1 MSLRPEEWPEVPEAT
16 ARVARAAA
24 GRGAPPLAMRVRDEL
39 GGLFADKE
47 FVEGFGRRGRRG
59 WSPGRLAMV
68 TVLQMAENLTDRAA
82 VQRVR
87 FDLSWKYC
95 LGLELED
102 VGFDPSVLSE
112 FRTRVAGHGLEE
124 RVLDLLVAALKEKG
138 LVKAGG
144 KQRTDST
151 HVLAAV
157 RELNRLELAGETV
170 RAALEALSAAAPDWV
185 AQVLEVGEW
194 SRRYGRRI
202 DAYWRPPGS
211 QTQRDQLAVDYGRDA
226 VALLRA
232 VYRPAA
238 PVWLRELPAVQV
250 LRQITVQNYLITTDS
265 NGAEVVKRREAD
277 KDGLP
282 PGRVRLTSPYDL
294 DARYGTKEDLHWTG
308 YKLHI
313 SEVCQP
319 PRPDDGAPRPGRRA
333 RPAIP
338 NVITHVATTD
348 ATVPDVKL
356 VEPVHQ
362 ALAGRGVLPAEHY
375 LDSGYASAELIVG
388 ARATFGIALVTP
400 LLTGTSRQYRENAGY
415 QREAF
420 AIDWDARPATCPQGA
435 TSRFWSPARQKGRD
449 VVVVRFDQADCGPC
463 PVRAACTNAT
473 RWGHQLTL
481 RPRALHELIHA
492 NHTAQRDQAWQA
504 KYALRAGVEGTIR
517 QAIAVTGSRRARYR
531 GLAKTRLEHVYS
543 AVALNLIRLDAWW
556 NGQPLDHTRTS
567 HLARLDLTLAA

>member
-1 MSLRPEEWPEVPEAT
+1 
-16 ARVARAAA
+16 
-24 GRGAPPLAMRVRDEL
+24 MRVRDEL
-39 GGLFADKE
+39 GALFADAE
-47 FVEGFGRRGRRG
+47 FAVAFGRRGRRG

-82 VQRVR
+82 AHRVR

-102 VGFDPSVLSE
+102 VGFDASVLSE
-112 FRTRVAGHGLEE
+112 FRTRVVEHGLEE
-124 RVLDLLVAALKEKG
+124 RVLDLLLAALKEKG

-185 AQVLEVGEW
+185 AQALDVGGW
-194 SRRYGRRI
+194 NRRYGRRI

-211 QTQRDQLAVDYGRDA
+211 QAQRDQLALDYGRDA

-232 VYRPAA
+232 VYHPDS
-238 PVWLRELPAVQV
+238 PPWLRQLPAVQT
-250 LRQITVQNYLITTDS
+250 LRQITVQNYLITTDNS
-265 NGAEVVKRREAD
+265 GAEVVKRREAD

-282 PGRVRLTSPYDL
+282 PGSLRLASPYDL
-294 DARYGTKEDLHWTG
+294 DARYGGKEDLRWTG

-313 SEVCQP
+313 SEVCQL
-319 PRPDDGAPRPGRRA
+319 PRPEDEVPWQCRQSRP
-333 RPAIP
+333 PAP

-356 VEPVHQ
+356 VEPVHR
-362 ALAGRGVLPAEHY
+362 ALATRGLLPGEHY
-375 LDSGYASAELIVG
+375 LDSGYASIELIVG
-388 ARATFGIALVTP
+388 AQAVFGITLVTP

-420 AIDWDARPATCPQGA
+420 ALDWDAHQATCPQGA

-449 VVVVRFDQADCGPC
+449 VIVVRFDQADCGPC
-463 PVRAACTNAT
+463 PVRAVCTNAT
-473 RWGHQLTL
+473 RWGRQLTL
-481 RPRALHELIHA
+481 RPRPLHELIHA
-492 NHTAQRDQAWQA
+492 NHTAQEDGKWRA
-504 KYALRAGVEGTIR
+504 KYALRAGIEGTIR
-517 QAIAVTGSRRARYR
+517 QAVAVTGNRRARYR
-531 GLAKTRLEHVYS
+531 GLGKTHLEHVYS

>member
-1 MSLRPEEWPEVPEAT
+1 MRPEEWPGVPELT

-24 GRGAPPLAMRVRDEL
+24 ARGELPLATRVRDEL
-39 GGLFADKE
+39 GALFADAE
-47 FVEGFGRRGRRG
+47 FAEAFGRRGRRG

-82 VQRVR
+82 VHKVW

-102 VGFDPSVLSE
+102 VGFDASVLSE
-112 FRTRVAGHGLEE
+112 FRTRVVEHGLEE
-124 RVLDLLVAALKEKG
+124 RVLDLLPAALKEKG
-138 LVKAGG
+138 LVKPGG
-144 KQRTDST
+144 RQRTDST

-157 RELNRLELAGETV
+157 QEWNRLEPAGETV

-185 AQVLEVGEW
+185 AQVLDVGGW
-194 SRRYGRRI
+194 NRRYGRRI

-211 QTQRDQLAVDYGRDA
+211 QTQRDQLALDHGRDA

-232 VYRPAA
+232 VYRKDA
-238 PVWLRELPAVQV
+238 PVWMWELPAVQV
-250 LRQITVQNYLITTDS
+250 LRRITVQNYLITTDS

-277 KDGLP
+277 EHGLP
-282 PGRVRLTSPYDL
+282 PGSLRLTSPYDL
-294 DARYGTKEDLHWTG
+294 DARYGGKEDLRWTG

-319 PRPDDGAPRPGRRA
+319 PRPEDVAPRQGRRA
-333 RPAIP
+333 RPPVP

-362 ALAGRGVLPAEHY
+362 ALAGRGLLPGEHY
-375 LDSGYASAELIVG
+375 LDSGYASVELVVG
-388 ARATFGIALVTP
+388 ARAAFGITLVTP
-400 LLTGTSRQYRENAGY
+400 LLTGTSRQHRENAGY

-420 AIDWDARPATCPQGA
+420 AIDWDARQATCPQGA

-449 VVVVRFDQADCGPC
+449 VIVVRFDQADCVLC
-463 PVRAACTNAT
+463 LVRAVCTNAT
-473 RWGHQLTL
+473 RWGLRLTL
-481 RPRALHELIHA
+481 RPRPLHDIIHA
-492 NHTAQRDQAWQA
+492 NHTTQEDEKWHAASL
-504 KYALRAGVEGTIR
+504 LRTSRPGAPTAGPHPR
-517 QAIAVTGSRRARYR
+517 PRRAHRRPRRHRPRPPPTSWPVKGIVDQFEGEITGQSAEMPPERTLR
-531 GLAKTRLEHVYS
+531 GRS
-543 AVALNLIRLDAWW
+543 
-556 NGQPLDHTRTS
+556 
-567 HLARLDLTLAA
+567 

>member
-1 MSLRPEEWPEVPEAT
+1 MTAQI
-16 ARVARAAA
+16 ARVAA
-24 GRGAPPLAMRVRDEL
+24 GRGAPPLAMRVRVRDEL
-39 GGLFADKE
+39 GGLFADAE
-47 FVEGFGRRGRRG
+47 FVEAFGRRGRRG

-82 VQRVR
+82 IQRVR

-102 VGFDPSVLSE
+102 VGFDASVLSE

-151 HVLAAV
+151 HVLAAM

-170 RAALEALSAAAPDWV
+170 RATLEALSAAAPDWV

-194 SRRYGRRI
+194 NRRYGRRI

-238 PVWLRELPAVQV
+238 PGWLRELPAVQT

-282 PGRVRLTSPYDL
+282 PGRIRLTSPYDL

-319 PRPDDGAPRPGRRA
+319 PRPDEAPRSGRRA
-333 RPAIP
+333 RPPIP

-362 ALAGRGVLPAEHY
+362 ALAGRDLLPAEHY

-388 ARATFGIALVTP
+388 ARAAFGITLVTP

-420 AIDWDARPATCPQGA
+420 AIDWDARQATCPQGA
-435 TSRFWSPARQKGRD
+435 TSRFWSPAKQKGRD
-449 VVVVRFDQADCGPC
+449 VVVVRFEP
-463 PVRAACTNAT
+463 P
-473 RWGHQLTL
+473 
-481 RPRALHELIHA
+481 
-492 NHTAQRDQAWQA
+492 
-504 KYALRAGVEGTIR
+504 
-517 QAIAVTGSRRARYR
+517 
-531 GLAKTRLEHVYS
+531 RLE
-543 AVALNLIRLDAWW
+543 
-556 NGQPLDHTRTS
+556 
-567 HLARLDLTLAA
+567 

>member
-1 MSLRPEEWPEVPEAT
+1 
-16 ARVARAAA
+16 
-24 GRGAPPLAMRVRDEL
+24 MRVRDDL
-39 GGLFADKE
+39 GGLFADAE
-47 FVEGFGRRGRRG
+47 FAEAFGRRDRRG

-82 VQRVR
+82 VQRIR

-102 VGFDPSVLSE
+102 VGFDASVLSE
-112 FRTRVAGHGLEE
+112 FRTRVVDHGLEE
-124 RVLDLLVAALKEKG
+124 RVLDLLLAALKEKR

-170 RAALEALSAAAPDWV
+170 RAALEALSAAAPNWV

-194 SRRYGRRI
+194 NRRYGRRI

-211 QTQRDQLAVDYGRDA
+211 QTQRDELALDYGRDA

-232 VYRPAA
+232 VYHPAA
-238 PVWLRELPAVQV
+238 PVWLRELLSVQT
-250 LRQITVQNYLITTDS
+250 LRQITMQNYLITTV
-265 NGAEVVKRREAD
+265 GGREVVKRREAD

-282 PGRVRLTSPYDL
+282 PCRIRLTSPYDL

-313 SEVCQP
+313 SEVCQL
-319 PRPDDGAPRPGRRA
+319 PRPDDEVSRSGRRA
-333 RPAIP
+333 RPTAP
-338 NVITHVATTD
+338 NMITHVATTD

-356 VEPVHQ
+356 VEPVHL
-362 ALAGRGVLPAEHY
+362 ALADRGSLPAEHY

-388 ARATFGIALVTP
+388 AQAALGITLVTP
-400 LLTGTSRQYRENAGY
+400 LLTGTSRHYRENAGY

-420 AIDWDARPATCPQGA
+420 AIDWDARQATCPQGA
-435 TSRFWSPARQKGRD
+435 TSRFWSPAKQKGRD
-449 VVVVRFDQADCGPC
+449 VIVVRFDQTDCVLC
-463 PVRAACTNAT
+463 PVRTECTNAT
-473 RWGHQLTL
+473 RWGRQLTL
-481 RPRALHELIHA
+481 RPRPLHELIHA
-492 NHTAQRDQAWQA
+492 NHIAQEDQQWRA

-517 QAIAVTGSRRARYR
+517 QAIAVTGNRRARYR
-531 GLAKTRLEHVYS
+531 GLGKTHLEHVYS

-556 NGQPLDHTRTS
+556 NGQPLDHSRTS

>member
-1 MSLRPEEWPEVPEAT
+1 M
-16 ARVARAAA
+16 

-39 GGLFADKE
+39 GGLFADAE
-47 FVEGFGRRGRRG
+47 FAEAFGRRGRRG

-102 VGFDPSVLSE
+102 VGFDASVLSE
-112 FRTRVAGHGLEE
+112 FRTPVVDHGLEE
-124 RVLDLLVAALKEKG
+124 RVLDLLPAALKEKG

-170 RAALEALSAAAPDWV
+170 RAALETLSAAAPHWV

-194 SRRYGRRI
+194 NRRYGRRI

-211 QTQRDQLAVDYGRDA
+211 QTQRDELALGYGRDA

-232 VYRPAA
+232 VYHSDA

-250 LRQITVQNYLITTDS
+250 LRQIIVQNYLITTDS
-265 NGAEVVKRREAD
+265 HGREVVKRREAN

-313 SEVCQP
+313 SEICQL
-319 PRPDDGAPRPGRRA
+319 PRPDDGVSRVGRRA
-333 RPAIP
+333 RPPVP
-338 NVITHVATTD
+338 NLIMHVATTD

-362 ALAGRGVLPAEHY
+362 ALAGRGLLPAEHY
-375 LDSGYASAELIVG
+375 LDSGYASVELVVG
-388 ARATFGIALVTP
+388 ARAAFGVTLVTP

-420 AIDWDARPATCPQGA
+420 AIDWDAHRATCPQGA
-435 TSRFWSPARQKGRD
+435 TSRFWSPAKQKGRD
-449 VVVVRFDQADCGPC
+449 VIVVRFDQADCGPC
-463 PVRAACTNAT
+463 PVRAECTNAT
-473 RWGHQLTL
+473 RWGRQLTL
-481 RPRALHELIHA
+481 RPRPLQELIHA
-492 NHTAQRDQAWQA
+492 NHTAQENQEWRAE
-504 KYALRAGVEGTIR
+504 YALRAGVEGTIR
-517 QAIAVTGSRRARYR
+517 QAMAVTGSRRARYR
-531 GLAKTRLEHVYS
+531 GPAKTHLEHVYC

-567 HLARLDLTLAA
+567 HLARLDLNLAA

>member
-1 MSLRPEEWPEVPEAT
+1 MPELT

-24 GRGAPPLAMRVRDEL
+24 ARGEVPLAMRVRDEL
-39 GGLFADKE
+39 GALFADAE
-47 FVEGFGRRGRRG
+47 FAVAFGRRGRRG

-102 VGFDPSVLSE
+102 VGFDASVLSE
-112 FRTRVAGHGLEE
+112 FRTRVVEHGLEE
-124 RVLDLLVAALKEKG
+124 RVLDLLLAVLKEKG

-185 AQVLEVGEW
+185 AQMLDIAGW
-194 SRRYGRRI
+194 NRRYGRRI
-202 DAYWRPPGS
+202 DANWRPPGS
-211 QTQRDQLAVDYGRDA
+211 QTQRDQLALDYGRDA
-226 VALLRA
+226 VALLRT
-232 VYRPAA
+232 VHHPAA
-238 PVWLRELPAVQV
+238 PAWLRQLPAVQV
-250 LRQITVQNYLITTDS
+250 LRQVTVQNYLITTDS
-265 NGAEVVKRREAD
+265 SGVEAVKRREAD
-277 KDGLP
+277 TDGLP

-294 DARYGTKEDLHWTG
+294 DARYGGKEDLRWTG

-313 SEVCQP
+313 SEVCQLAQ
-319 PRPDDGAPRPGRRA
+319 PDDEAPRPGRRA
-333 RPAIP
+333 RPPVP

-362 ALAGRGVLPAEHY
+362 ALDGRDLLPGEHY
-375 LDSGYASAELIVG
+375 LDSGYASAELVVDSLN
-388 ARATFGIALVTP
+388 TFGVALVTP
-400 LLTGTSRQYRENAGY
+400 LQGGTSRQQREKAGC

-420 AIDWDARPATCPQGA
+420 AIDWDARQATCPQGA
-435 TSRFWSPARQKGRD
+435 SSRFWSPARQKGRE
-449 VVVVRFDQADCGPC
+449 VIVVRFDQADCVPC
-463 PVRAACTNAT
+463 PARAECTNAT
-473 RWGHQLTL
+473 RWGRQLTL
-481 RPRALHELIHA
+481 RPRPLHDLIHA
-492 NHTAQRDQAWQA
+492 NHTAQGDEGWRAT
-504 KYALRAGVEGTIR
+504 YALRAGAEGTIR
-517 QAIAVTGSRRARYR
+517 QAMAVTGNRRDGHYR
-531 GLAKTRLEHVYS
+531 GLGKTHLEHVFS